1 MQRAYTV
8 RTSVTSQNR
17 LLDSD
22 DGLGTGPK
30 TFEVVE
36 LPLDRCEGMND
47 HVAVVKEHPAGIG

>member
-1 MQRAYTV
+1 MDGPRA
-8 RTSVTSQNR
+8 